1 MTTYLTIIT
10 TALVVTQII
19 RLVQNAKQLKRQHEA
34 IERQLKDVEDITTFD
49 IQRQR
54 KMHDLV
60 IAYLEQK
67 IGGQDDE

>member
-1 MTTYLTIIT
+1 MTYLTIIT
-10 TALVVTQII
+10 TALVITQII
-19 RLVQNAKQLKRQHEA
+19 RLIQNATQLSKQNKLIKA
-34 IERQLKDVEDITTFD
+34 QLKDVEDITNFD

-67 IGGQDDE
+67 IGGKDDE

>member
-19 RLVQNAKQLKRQHEA
+19 RLIQNAKQLKRQHEA

-60 IAYLEQK
+60 IAYLSEK
-67 IGGQDDE
+67 MEDKP